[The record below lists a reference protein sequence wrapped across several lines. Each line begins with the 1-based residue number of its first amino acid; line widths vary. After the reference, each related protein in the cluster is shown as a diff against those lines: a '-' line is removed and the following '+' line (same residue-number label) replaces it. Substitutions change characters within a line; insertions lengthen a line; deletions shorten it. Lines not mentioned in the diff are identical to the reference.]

1 VKRARRTN
9 TVGVSD
15 HGGWAILVTVS
26 PTGAFVDRRRV
37 TLVDPALPAL
47 PHHVDGQLVPLDEA
61 VALVHR
67 VRTSA
72 ELHARDALASLARE
86 VGPLSTIALRTCAT
100 LPPTIEERLTNVRA
114 RNNADWVMYRVALA
128 GAATALDWRRVDR
141 CEVRRRQRAR
151 ATHPRQGARPTVDR
165 RPPARDGPRAPRLT
179 VDIDA
184 ATAETSQRVSRCTAD
199 VL

>member
-1 VKRARRTN
+1 
-9 TVGVSD
+9 
-15 HGGWAILVTVS
+15 VTVS

-128 GAATALDWRRVDR
+128 GAATALDWRVAWIDAKSVDANAPALR
-141 CEVRRRQRAR
+141 TLGKELG
-151 ATHPRQGARPTVDR
+151 PPWTVDHR
-165 RPPARDGPRAPRLT
+165 LAMALALRA
-179 VDIDA
+179 
-184 ATAETSQRVSRCTAD
+184 
-199 VL
+199 